1 MSDDRG
7 SVTGLGADARGNGA
21 AGPPPG
27 EHSVDSVETHPAAD
41 RPVGD
46 GTTRDALLV
55 VHTGRAAPRRVA
67 AQAARRLAE
76 AGFALRVLP
85 DEYSTDE
92 GLFDELPPE
101 LCPQTVDAGSDAA
114 LGMEIVMVLGG
125 DGTLLRAA
133 ELARHARVPM
143 LGINLGRVGFLAEAD
158 IDDLDEVLDAVVNK
172 TYRVEERMTVDVFA
186 HQNGTELGHTWAL
199 NEAIVEK
206 MNWARLLDIVL
217 EVDGR
222 PVSEFA
228 CDGVLCATP
237 TGSTAYAFSAGG
249 PVVWPEVQAMLLVP
263 SNAHALFARPL
274 VISPE
279 SRVALEVSD
288 SGDAGVLVC
297 DGRRT
302 IELPPGSRVEVV
314 RGRNPVLLARLRVQ
328 PFTDRLVRKFGLPV
342 QGWRGRRR

>member
-1 MSDDRG
+1 VLDDEAPDLDPSCYSR
-7 SVTGLGADARGNGA
+7 VVPLG
-21 AGPPPG
+21 
-27 EHSVDSVETHPAAD
+27 PAAAE
-41 RPVGD
+41 
-46 GTTRDALLV
+46 GTELV
-55 VHTGRAAPRRVA
+55 
-67 AQAARRLAE
+67 
-76 AGFALRVLP
+76 F
-85 DEYSTDE
+85 
-92 GLFDELPPE
+92 
-101 LCPQTVDAGSDAA
+101 
-114 LGMEIVMVLGG
+114 VLGG

-143 LGINLGRVGFLAEAD
+143 LGVNLGRVGFLAEAD
-158 IDDLDEVLDAVVNK
+158 IDDLDEVLDAVVGR
-172 TYRVEERMTVDVFA
+172 TYRVEERMTVDVVA
-186 HQNGTELGHTWAL
+186 HQNGTELGRTWAL

-279 SRVALEVSD
+279 SRVALEVSGR
-288 SGDAGVLVC
+288 GDAGVLVC

-302 IELPPGSRVEVV
+302 IELPPGSRVEVA

-328 PFTDRLVRKFGLPV
+328 PFTDRLVRKFELPV
-342 QGWRGRRR
+342 QGWRGRTH